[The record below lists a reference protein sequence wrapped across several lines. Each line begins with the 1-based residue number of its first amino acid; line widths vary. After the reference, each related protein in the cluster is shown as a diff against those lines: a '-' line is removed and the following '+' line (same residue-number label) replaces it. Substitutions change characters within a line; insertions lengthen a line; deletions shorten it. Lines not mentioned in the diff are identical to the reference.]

1 MLVPRSIIS
10 VLRAIL
16 LSLAVVAIPG
26 CTLQNNDPPPTTYV
40 LNANIDPPVT
50 GPGSRKIL
58 LVATPRTES
67 GFDTTRIAY
76 TRTPLTLEYY
86 SQSQWADTPARMLVP
101 LLVQALESA
110 GAFGAVLTPPSA
122 AAVDLQLDITLI
134 RLQQEF
140 LQTPSQIRLTLRA
153 TLTDLK
159 RNRVLAGRLFEAIEA
174 APQEDAYGGVRAAD
188 KAVTQLLTQITR
200 FVIANI

>member
-1 MLVPRSIIS
+1 
-10 VLRAIL
+10 
-16 LSLAVVAIPG
+16 
-26 CTLQNNDPPPTTYV
+26 
-40 LNANIDPPVT
+40 
-50 GPGSRKIL
+50 
-58 LVATPRTES
+58 
-67 GFDTTRIAY
+67 
-76 TRTPLTLEYY
+76 
-86 SQSQWADTPARMLVP
+86 
-101 LLVQALESA
+101 
-110 GAFGAVLTPPSA
+110 VLTPPSA